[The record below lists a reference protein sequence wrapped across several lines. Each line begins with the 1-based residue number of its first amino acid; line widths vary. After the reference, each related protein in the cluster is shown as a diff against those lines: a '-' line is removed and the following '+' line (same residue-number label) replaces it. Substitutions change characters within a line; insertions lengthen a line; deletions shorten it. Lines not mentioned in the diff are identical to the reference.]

1 MVRRKQVPK
10 KFVAP
15 SPPPVSTTKVTDLPG
30 DVFASMGLSRQD
42 TANLARSSKE
52 LRGRTRQGGLLTSQK
67 EKRNVLAKRRIDQFM
82 NPGRE
87 SATDKIMGD
96 SFPPVRV
103 DERTAMRGRRIP
115 GGRARDLGFRANLTL
130 KPVARRIAR
139 TGRITKRRG

>member
-1 MVRRKQVPK
+1 M
-10 KFVAP
+10 
-15 SPPPVSTTKVTDLPG
+15 
-30 DVFASMGLSRQD
+30 
-42 TANLARSSKE
+42 
-52 LRGRTRQGGLLTSQK
+52 LTSQK

-87 SATDKIMGD
+87 SGIDRLMED

-115 GGRARDLGFRANLTL
+115 EGFARDLGVLPDLTGRL
-130 KPVARRIAR
+130 KPLARRIAR